1 MIDDATKSIVATRAG
16 AGIFAAFVDTRLVLT
31 ALRAA
36 HALGSTIRRSTHIVG
51 HTRAD
56 RVAVES
62 TTIAVETARRGLTW
76 IFWHNGIGI

>member
-1 MIDDATKSIVATRAG
+1 MIDDATESIVATRAG
-16 AGIFAAFVDTRLVLT
+16 AGIFAAFVDARLILT

-36 HALGSTIRRSTHIVG
+36 HALGSTIWGSTHIVG

-62 TTIAVETARRGLTW
+62 PTIAVETARRGLTW

>member
-1 MIDDATKSIVATRAG
+1 MIDDATESIVATRAG
-16 AGIFAAFVDTRLVLT
+16 AGIFAAFVDARLVLT

-36 HALGSTIRRSTHIVG
+36 HALGSTIRGSTHIVG

-62 TTIAVETARRGLTW
+62 PTIAVETARRGLTW

>member
-1 MIDDATKSIVATRAG
+1 MINDATESIVATRAG
-16 AGIFAAFVDTRLVLT
+16 AGIFAAFVDARLVLT

-36 HALGSTIRRSTHIVG
+36 HALGSTIRGSTHIVG

-62 TTIAVETARRGLTW
+62 PTIAVEAARRGLTW